1 MKKLP
6 IVALIG
12 QTNAGKSSILNRFA
26 HRNIA
31 IVAREEG
38 TTRDNVMTRID
49 DRFLLIDTAGLKDPN
64 DDFEAGIQDQIADAI
79 DAADLILLTL
89 DSSKYPDDK
98 DKQIAKSALKSRKPV
113 LLLLNKS
120 DLGESLPD
128 EEFLRLGIKP
138 DQTFRLSATTG
149 QGFKDLKLA
158 ILNNLH
164 AENGLHPFSRGSGGS
179 AEEERRDP
187 ATAGVANAP
196 LEKNG
201 GRSTTGDDTAGFVKD
216 GNHLPDSTN
225 PLKIALIGR
234 PNVGKSS
241 LFNTLGQKQQA
252 LVSSRQGTTRD
263 VNRVEVKYHGRTL
276 EILDTAGLRKPGKR
290 EVGIEKFSALR
301 TLAAIEEADICAL
314 LVDATEPHSKLD
326 QSLAGQ
332 IIEAGKGIIIVIT
345 KADLVKDEAI
355 LEEDVK
361 NESDADKR
369 PTKRTLDDIL
379 DKLEYDFNFL
389 PYAPVLITSS
399 ETGQNVTK
407 LFELATEIDATR
419 HLEIKTSEL
428 NKILSEAIIEHPPA
442 GLKNTR
448 PKLKYIVQTDT
459 CPPWFVVHGRDL
471 GLLHWSYKRFLERK
485 IREKFPFVGTPIMFS
500 YRSDQP
506 QADRPGKP
514 TARPNKNENQPN

>member
-1 MKKLP
+1 MDIIINIGKQWIDPCVIILNMKKLP

-12 QTNAGKSSILNRFA
+12 QTNAGKSSLLNRFA
-26 HRNIA
+26 HKNIA

-38 TTRDNVMTRID
+38 TTRDNVIARID
-49 DRFLLIDTAGLKDPN
+49 NRFLLIDTAGLKDPT
-64 DDFEAGIQDQIADAI
+64 DDFEANIQDQIADAI
-79 DAADLILLTL
+79 ETADLILLAL

-98 DKQIAKSALKSRKPV
+98 DKEIAKKALRSQKPV

-120 DLGESLPD
+120 DLGESLED
-128 EEFLRLGIKP
+128 NEFLRLGIKP
-138 DQTFRLSATTG
+138 AQTFRVSATTG
-149 QGFKDLKLA
+149 QGIKDLKSA
-158 ILNNLH
+158 IYYELSSSDTND
-164 AENGLHPFSRGSGGS
+164 RTTS
-179 AEEERRDP
+179 A
-187 ATAGVANAP
+187 NI
-196 LEKNG
+196 
-201 GRSTTGDDTAGFVKD
+201 
-216 GNHLPDSTN
+216 
-225 PLKIALIGR
+225 LKIALIGR

-241 LFNTLGQKQQA
+241 LFNSLGQKQQA

-263 VNRVEVKYHGRTL
+263 VNRVEIKYHGRTL

-326 QSLAGQ
+326 QALAGQ
-332 IIEAGKGIIIVIT
+332 IIEAGKGIIVILT
-345 KADLVKDEAI
+345 KADLADDTDE
-355 LEEDVK
+355 
-361 NESDADKR
+361 
-369 PTKRTLDDIL
+369 IL
-379 DKLEYDFNFL
+379 DKLEYDFNFI

-419 HLEIKTSEL
+419 HQEIKTSEL
-428 NKILSEAIIEHPPA
+428 NKILNEAIIEHPPA

-448 PKLKYIVQTDT
+448 PKLKYIVQTDV
-459 CPPWFVVHGRDL
+459 CPPWFVVHGREL

-500 YRSDQP
+500 FRNDQDSRNK
-506 QADRPGKP
+506 QTGKP
-514 TARPNKNENQPN
+514 KSRLTS